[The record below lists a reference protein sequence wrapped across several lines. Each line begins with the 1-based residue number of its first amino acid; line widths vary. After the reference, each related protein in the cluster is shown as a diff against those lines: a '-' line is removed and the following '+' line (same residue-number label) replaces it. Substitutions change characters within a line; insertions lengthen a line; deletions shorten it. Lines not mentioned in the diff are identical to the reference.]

1 MDNGRLLQ
9 WTVDCP
15 PRLLFIGGPGLTV
28 DENISVG
35 FNLWRCRYMD
45 GVRRGHAHEFGQGR
59 E

>member
-9 WTVDCP
+9 WPVNCP

-45 GVRRGHAHEFGQGR
+45 GVSQSKKE
-59 E
+59 